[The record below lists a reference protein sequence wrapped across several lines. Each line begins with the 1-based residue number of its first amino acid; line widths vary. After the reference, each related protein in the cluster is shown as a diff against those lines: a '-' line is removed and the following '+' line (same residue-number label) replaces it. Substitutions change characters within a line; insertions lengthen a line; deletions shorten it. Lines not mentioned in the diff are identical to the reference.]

1 MGELLDTKIKSVK
14 WNGNFWLATQKGWR
28 GREKGTYDRVMLLGG
43 KLDRYQ
49 KILVDLNAAS
59 LYSFCWWGKVCKQK
73 LCLVWLGD
81 APRIWHE
88 KVPWWQEHVK
98 LLKSTII
105 YQAFVL
111 WCWTFLFGF
120 AALLFKSLAPRCG
133 LWDFFQIMPLS
144 GNGKAP
150 WGCFELDAILFLFHS
165 LLHSDDESGKG

>member
-1 MGELLDTKIKSVK
+1 MEIFGLLYRRVWGEGERKGLMIGLCCWVESLIDIKNSGRFERRLPLLI
-14 WNGNFWLATQKGWR
+14 
-28 GREKGTYDRVMLLGG
+28 LL
-43 KLDRYQ
+43 R
-49 KILVDLNAAS
+49 
-59 LYSFCWWGKVCKQK
+59 WGKVCKQK

-120 AALLFKSLAPRCG
+120 AALLFKSLAPRWG

-150 WGCFELDAILFLFHS
+150 WGCFEFH
-165 LLHSDDESGKG
+165 LLYSNDESGKG